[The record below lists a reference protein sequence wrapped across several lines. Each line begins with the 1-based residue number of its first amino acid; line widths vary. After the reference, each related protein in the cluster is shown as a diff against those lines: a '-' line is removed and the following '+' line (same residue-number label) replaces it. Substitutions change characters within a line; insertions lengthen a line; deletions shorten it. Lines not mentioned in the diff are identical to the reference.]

1 MYKIMSAQCS
11 HHRVIKFHNCCIQAS
26 TISASGHHWNPSLPF
41 PGWLVRNITPLA
53 RRKQQESPPLSY
65 HTIPSRTNQPPFLFT
80 KEKSLPTSAS
90 RPNERKKK
98 KKKNPLQGD
107 IFRVWTSASHNSPT
121 PSFLFISSDFFH
133 LDDFAQPIPLV
144 FSALIGCCVGELDSM
159 LRDELLR
166 SKNDEIA
173 YVINFAVFYTFCS
186 IDCDAFHLAT
196 FIWADGRINSRH
208 CLLSRKRKLT
218 ELYFATVGFAGA
230 TDGGGGGALADS
242 RYRQKEQAFLDANDL
257 SK

>member
-1 MYKIMSAQCS
+1 
-11 HHRVIKFHNCCIQAS
+11 
-26 TISASGHHWNPSLPF
+26 
-41 PGWLVRNITPLA
+41 
-53 RRKQQESPPLSY
+53 
-65 HTIPSRTNQPPFLFT
+65 
-80 KEKSLPTSAS
+80 
-90 RPNERKKK
+90 
-98 KKKNPLQGD
+98 
-107 IFRVWTSASHNSPT
+107 
-121 PSFLFISSDFFH
+121 
-133 LDDFAQPIPLV
+133 
-144 FSALIGCCVGELDSM
+144 M

-173 YVINFAVFYTFCS
+173 YVINFAVFHAFFS

-196 FIWADGRINSRH
+196 FILADGRINSRH

-230 TDGGGGGALADS
+230 TDSGGGAPADS